1 MKKEEKTSKIKK
13 KKEEKYKL
21 VDAERLKKSRTNNI
35 FNSRSYIP
43 SIISPFHNKCCLFTS
58 NTNIICFILILHL
71 LLLHWRRIKE
81 KNGIYTIWIRSI
93 TNSYWSN
100 IYISKNNLM
109 EKREYLIILY
119 DFYSELLSDKQKE
132 HFEDYYFNNLSLG
145 EISENENVSRN
156 AIHKSIK
163 SIENKLYFYEEK
175 LKLYQKSQELNTL
188 LANIKDEKLKKD
200 IKNIL

>member
-1 MKKEEKTSKIKK
+1 
-13 KKEEKYKL
+13 
-21 VDAERLKKSRTNNI
+21 
-35 FNSRSYIP
+35 
-43 SIISPFHNKCCLFTS
+43 
-58 NTNIICFILILHL
+58 
-71 LLLHWRRIKE
+71 
-81 KNGIYTIWIRSI
+81 
-93 TNSYWSN
+93 
-100 IYISKNNLM
+100 M

-145 EISENENVSRN
+145 EINVSRN